1 VIDDFVAA
9 FALTLARVGTFT
21 YILPLLGGAN
31 IPRTVKIG
39 LALALSMVFFTDA
52 SGTLAKAGGC
62 GPLGLSNW
70 LGFGLAVGREMILGG
85 MLGFAMG
92 LFLLPAHVAA
102 EFLTQEG
109 GLSFANVLTG
119 SGEGSASSLTVLFE
133 MLASVLFLGLD
144 LHHGFLLVLQE
155 TFRLMPI
162 GQVFL
167 LPDWDMVTIVGSA
180 QEEGV
185 LLAAPV
191 ALCLFIT
198 TVVLALMTR
207 AAPQLNLYSV
217 GFPLRV
223 FVFLGGILVIL
234 PQLVSG
240 MVAMFSFYL
249 DALKLA
255 R

>member
-1 VIDDFVAA
+1 VIEDVVAA
-9 FALTLARVGTFT
+9 FALTLARVATFV
-21 YILPLLGGAN
+21 YILPLLGGTN
-31 IPRTVKIG
+31 IPRTVKMG
-39 LALALSMVFFTDA
+39 LALALSTVFFTEA
-52 SGTLAKAGGC
+52 SGSLAKAGGC
-62 GPLGLSNW
+62 GPLGLTNW
-70 LGFGLAVGREMILGG
+70 VGFGLAVAREMVLGG
-85 MLGFAMG
+85 MLGFAMS

-119 SGEGSASSLTVLFE
+119 SGDGSTNALTVIFE

-162 GQVFL
+162 GQLFL
-167 LPDWDMVTIVGSA
+167 LPDWDMVAIAGSA
-180 QEEGV
+180 QEQGI

-191 ALCLFIT
+191 SLCLFVT

-217 GFPLRV
+217 GFPMRV
-223 FVFLGGILVIL
+223 FVFLGGMLIVL
-234 PQLVSG
+234 PQLLMGIVG
-240 MVAMFSFYL
+240 MFSIFL
-249 DALKLA
+249 EALKLA